1 MEYKRKDLLINKH
14 RIIEK
19 LSKQVEV
26 QAERV
31 QMLINNKV
39 MRWKI
44 TAQCEKLRQT
54 IQEGTKTLRV
64 SDSSL
69 WNSSLSHGISCHRGQ
84 WGVRGH
90 KRKDDRPGWSVPV
103 NIWHLQLEIQ
113 NNSGWNTRS
122 KGPASSSRANS
133 LERSSRRTYD
143 HIKTNILN
151 MDSSVN

>member
-69 WNSSLSHGISCHRGQ
+69 
-84 WGVRGH
+84 
-90 KRKDDRPGWSVPV
+90 
-103 NIWHLQLEIQ
+103 
-113 NNSGWNTRS
+113 
-122 KGPASSSRANS
+122 
-133 LERSSRRTYD
+133 
-143 HIKTNILN
+143 
-151 MDSSVN
+151 